1 MSTWNRTF
9 AVAMLIARTA
19 GLLSAQSAND
29 YRTAAS
35 GVWSTT
41 STWERYSG
49 TQWEA
54 ATTSPDSGAGQIT
67 VLAGHSVSIT
77 SALAVDSLQILGNGS
92 VTIAAG
98 VTVSVPINNGL
109 NGIDVDTLGTL
120 TVNGTIVCQGR
131 VSGSIGAIVFANG
144 SMYDH
149 ARNGGDAPRAVW
161 QTGSTMKLTG
171 VTGNSPSNMNQDF
184 YNLVIDCA
192 GLTANLNLGMSG
204 NTIQGDITVLRTG
217 ASNRYYLTSPAAFVY
232 PITVMGNIYVRG
244 GVFSTN
250 GSSSA
255 GHIIVHTY
263 GNIIVTAGNFGC
275 SRGSGTSVSWFLYG
289 DTMSISNAT
298 LHNSTGSP
306 DRVQKFIFSKQ
317 GTTQLR
323 FSNVTYGTGGTSPI
337 TLQVSKGTTLDID
350 TSHLA
355 SNSTGSFILD
365 SGAVLVSAHNG
376 PGNEGNIEYLA
387 DLGGGNSFVN
397 INATTGTGK
406 TTVKAFKGPHPNMYD
421 PLKGLQR
428 YWTVTADA
436 GITEA
441 TMTFYYYDLDPVGT
455 EVRGTE
461 TVYKAL
467 RYGGVGS
474 GWSTVTGSVVDD
486 FFDFVTATAITS
498 VAADWTV
505 GEAASVGVASPNGP
519 AIPDVFSVDQ
529 NYPNPFN
536 PSTSI
541 RYHIPEATLVTIRL
555 FDVLG
560 REVGLL
566 LNEEHEAGSYTTQ
579 WNAAGFSSGM
589 YYCSVMAGDDVK
601 IIKLVLL
608 K

>member
-67 VLAGHSVSIT
+67 LLAGHSVSIT

-98 VTVSVPINNGL
+98 VTVSVPLNNGL

-149 ARNGGDAPRAVW
+149 ARNGGNAPRAVW

-204 NTIQGDITVLRTG
+204 NTIQGDITVLQTG
-217 ASNRYYLTSPAAFVY
+217 ATRRYYLTSPSAFVD
-232 PITVMGNIYVRG
+232 PITVMGNVYVRG
-244 GVFSTN
+244 GTFSTN
-250 GSSSA
+250 GSSDPA
-255 GHIIVHTY
+255 HVIVHTY
-263 GNIIVTAGNFGC
+263 GNIIVTGGNFGC
-275 SRGSGTSVSWFLYG
+275 SRGSGTSVSWYLYG
-289 DTMSISNAT
+289 DTMSVSNAT
-298 LHNSTGSP
+298 LQNSTSSP
-306 DRVQKFIFSKQ
+306 DRIQKFIFAKQ
-317 GTTQLR
+317 GTQQLR
-323 FSNVTYGTGGTSPI
+323 FSGVTYGGSGTSPI
-337 TLQVSKGTTLDID
+337 TLQVGNGTTLDIGA
-350 TSHLA
+350 SHL
-355 SNSTGSFILD
+355 SGNSTGSFILD
-365 SGAVLVSAHNG
+365 SGAVLVSTHNG
-376 PGNEGNIEYLA
+376 PGNEGNIEFLA

-397 INATTGTGK
+397 INATTGTGQ
-406 TTVKAFKGPHPNMYD
+406 TTVKAIKGPHPNIYD
-421 PLKGLQR
+421 PSKTLQR
-428 YWTVTADA
+428 YWTVTADP
-436 GITEA
+436 GITAA
-441 TMTFYYYDLDPVGT
+441 TMVFYYYDLDPGGT

-461 TVYKAL
+461 TAYKAL
-467 RYGGVGS
+467 RYS
-474 GWSTVTGSVVDD
+474 GTGMAWSTITSSTVDD
-486 FFDFVTATAITS
+486 FFDLVTATGVTTIAG
-498 VAADWTV
+498 DWTT
-505 GEAASVGVASPNGP
+505 GEATPVGVASDRDSD
-519 AIPDVFSVDQ
+519 IPEVFYVDQ
-529 NYPNPFN
+529 NFPNPFN

-541 RYHIPEATLVTIRL
+541 TYGIPNECLVSAGV

-560 REVGLL
+560 REVVRLFDGLQSAGRHTL
-566 LNEEHEAGSYTTQ
+566 TLNSKELTSGVYVYRIQAGSQ
-579 WNAAGFSSGM
+579 AI
-589 YYCSVMAGDDVK
+589 VRR
-601 IIKLVLL
+601 IVLL
-608 K
+608 R